1 MRDREEENSSRHH
14 KAEVAVVMSL
24 EIKGTEKR
32 EEEEGERGDTGEK
45 REMEGDVMEGEGREG
60 EEERKSLQGMLDR
73 ERHNFKQ
80 RERQKIAKVSLTVSS
95 IIVQLIV
102 HMYMY

>member
-1 MRDREEENSSRHH
+1 MRDREEENSSHHH
-14 KAEVAVVMSL
+14 KAEVAVVTSL

-32 EEEEGERGDTGEK
+32 EVEEEEGERGDTGEK
-45 REMEGDVMEGEGREG
+45 REREGDVMEGEGREG

-80 RERQKIAKVSLTVSS
+80 RERQKIAKVSLTVSNV
-95 IIVQLIV
+95 IV
-102 HMYMY
+102 